1 MTRPTLLA
9 ATAGA
14 ALLLAAVGQSVHLL
28 RSAAQRPTTTDR
40 HLVPTPAAPERG
52 AEQAAIRFTQGLLAC
67 TRTSTGPTDRPCG
80 SISDI
85 DTAPHAIDPT
95 HVVVLLTATLH
106 PQPRVTTGAG
116 VPPTTPAVAA
126 VPVALRLLVARTS
139 GAWVVVGGAR

>member
-28 RSAAQRPTTTDR
+28 TVAAHRPGPTDR
-40 HLVPTPAAPERG
+40 RVVQSPVEPTRG

-67 TRTSTGPTDRPCG
+67 LRTSTGPTDRPCG

-85 DTAPHAIDPT
+85 DTAPHPIDPT

-106 PQPRVTTGAG
+106 PQPRVTTRAG

-126 VPVALRLLVARTS
+126 VPVALRLLVTRTS
-139 GAWVVVGGAR
+139 GAWVVVGGTR